1 MSSSD
6 NPKSPILITTASDR
20 AESRIIYQPRRD
32 IYLSNIRHAFH
43 LAPGDIRKCANNTMV
58 VNHQSGTG
66 GARPAPYSVLNGSRR
81 AIEFVRRLAGDQIPP
96 EFAPHLE
103 QVTLTTATDG
113 TRIYFPCPF
122 KETEATVALKSV
134 EASAVAALAQLR
146 FPAGTPTRRIHVDL
160 ERAATFLCSTYIAT
174 IAGMGKQDP
183 GVKSKL
189 KSKLSVSTAILYRR
203 LSANLYETKTP
214 GEYYHIHGSLEAG
227 KTLNMI
233 GLESHRPDLTEYRE
247 CIDVIERHVR
257 QFTVAELEEMNGRE
271 RQAGVPAIKWEEF
284 KQTNHGR
291 TLLTTPPWEVRKI
304 GDSPPVPWP
313 AAPSPVAP
321 SSKPRVLA
329 GIRVLELCRIIAG
342 PAIGRTLA
350 EYGAQV
356 IKVTSPHLSDVP
368 FFQVDGNTG
377 KHTCNLDLRSP
388 AGRAEFEELLSTAD
402 VVLDGYRPG
411 SMDRLGYGPEQ
422 LVERTQGR
430 GKGIIYVAED
440 CFGDKGDMAGRA
452 GWQQIAD
459 CWTGLAWAQGQFMGL
474 DEPVVPPFPMS
485 DYGTGCMGAIAA
497 LTALYRRATEG
508 GSWLGRTSLCQ
519 YDVFLLRLGLY
530 DDDVQERVR
539 KEHDRAFFEL
549 RHADSVDEVGGRA
562 LKSMR
567 RVHPELFDERLVQ
580 RAFSKGFGEEISW
593 CRSPVTVEGL
603 RVGFDRASRPNGSD
617 RPTWEEWEVEES
629 VVEG

>member
-1 MSSSD
+1 MVPPND
-6 NPKSPILITTASDR
+6 TGTHVAR
-20 AESRIIYQPRRD
+20 AV
-32 IYLSNIRHAFH
+32 H
-43 LAPGDIRKCANNTMV
+43 
-58 VNHQSGTG
+58 
-66 GARPAPYSVLNGSRR
+66 PYSVLDGSRK
-81 AIEFVRRLAGDQIPP
+81 ALDFLRRVAGDQIPP
-96 EFAPHLE
+96 DFAPHLDE
-103 QVTLTTATDG
+103 VTLTTATDG
-113 TRIYFPCPF
+113 TQIYFPCPF

-146 FPAGTPTRRIHVDL
+146 YSNGIPKRNIQVDL
-160 ERAATFLCSTYIAT
+160 ERTATFLFSTYIAT

-183 GVKSKL
+183 DVKSKL
-189 KSKLSVSTAILYRR
+189 KDTDLLAAQAILYRR
-203 LSANLYETKTP
+203 LSANLYETKTA
-214 GEYYHIHGSLEAG
+214 GEFYHIHGSLEAG

-233 GLESHRPDLTEYRE
+233 GLASHRPDLTDYRQ
-247 CIDVIERHVR
+247 CIDVIEHHVK
-257 QFTVAELEEMNGRE
+257 QFTVAELEEMNAKE
-271 RQAGVPAIKWEEF
+271 RQAGVPVIKWEEF
-284 KQTNHGR
+284 KRTGHGQI
-291 TLLTTPPWEVRKI
+291 LLATPPWEVRKI
-304 GDSPPVPWP
+304 GDSPPVPFSV
-313 AAPSPVAP
+313 APSPESP
-321 SSKPRVLA
+321 SLKPQVLS

-356 IKVTSPHLSDVP
+356 IKVTSPYLSDVP

-377 KHTCNLDLRSP
+377 KHTCDIDLKSP
-388 AGRAEFEELLSTAD
+388 AGRKEFEELLSTTD
-402 VVLDGYRPG
+402 IVLDGYRPG
-411 SMDRLGYGPEQ
+411 SLDRLGYGPEQ
-422 LVERTQGR
+422 LVKLTQGR

-459 CWTGLAWAQGQFMGL
+459 CWSGLAWAQGQFMGL

-508 GSWLGRTSLCQ
+508 GSWIGRTSLCQ

-530 DDDVQERVR
+530 DDDVQQRVR
-539 KEHDRAFFEL
+539 KEHDTEFFEL

-567 RVHPELFDERLVQ
+567 RVHPELFDERLMQ
-580 RAFSKGFGEEISW
+580 TAFSKGFGEDISW

-603 RVGFDRASRPNGSD
+603 RVGFDRASRPNGYD
-617 RPTWEEWEVEES
+617 RPTWEEWEVEEN